1 MLPDQLGAALA
12 KRLDRAWPGA
22 PFPLGAHWDG
32 EGTNFAVWS
41 TTATAVSVCLFDA
54 NGIETRIPLSEHTYH
69 VWHGYVPGVSPG
81 QRYGFRIAG
90 PFDPDQGLFHNPMKL
105 LLDPYARAIE
115 GDFRDDPSVYP
126 GSGADSAPC
135 VPRSVVVHD
144 SFRGGTTRTRASRG
158 TTR

>member
-1 MLPDQLGAALA
+1 M
-12 KRLDRAWPGA
+12 
-22 PFPLGAHWDG
+22 
-32 EGTNFAVWS
+32 WS

-54 NGIETRIPLSEHTYH
+54 NGVETRIPLPEHTYH
-69 VWHGYVPGVSPG
+69 VWHGYVPGVGPG

-90 PFDPDQGLFHNPMKL
+90 PFDPDQGVFHNPMKL

-144 SFRGGTTRTRASRG
+144 SFPWGDDTHPRIPWDDTVIYELHVRGFTM
-158 TTR
+158 